1 MFNPQDNIVVKKD
14 LKLKKPWSALD
25 GKPILD
31 ISSLAVNF
39 LFEEQKGAGRPF
51 FFQKVLLHFLWAEQL
66 KLPSDVC
73 WKMLSLKGETME
85 GSVLRL
91 LYNQVIPC
99 LQTLSHVC
107 SQRPCA
113 KNKMLFNFDSLRWWK
128 TFESDQFKKMKL
140 IQGIVF
146 FLVND
151 NKYAR
156 GLISN

>member
-1 MFNPQDNIVVKKD
+1 MHWLVSP
-14 LKLKKPWSALD
+14 LKLAKNVTQQFWVLKEKPGDIRAL
-25 GKPILD
+25 
-31 ISSLAVNF
+31 

-66 KLPSDVC
+66 KLPSNVC